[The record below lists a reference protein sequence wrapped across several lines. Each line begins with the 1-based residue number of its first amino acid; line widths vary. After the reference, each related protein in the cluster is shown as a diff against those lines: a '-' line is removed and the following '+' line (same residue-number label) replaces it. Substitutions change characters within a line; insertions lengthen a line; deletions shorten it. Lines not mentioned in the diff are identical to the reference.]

1 MDTKQK
7 GTAKKKRKL
16 KKGRIIILLCE
27 LIVLIGVG
35 VLFAFILK
43 TTGDDGIVKIDVEDT
58 EANSEVKEKFEKDE
72 NLQQYRNIA
81 LFGVD
86 PRNGKLLKGTRTDTI
101 MICSINET
109 TGDVKLVS
117 VYRDTYLNV
126 GNDVYNKCNSA
137 YAKGGPEQAITM
149 LNMNLDLYISD
160 FVTVGF
166 EGLMDTIDA
175 LGGVEINVTQAEI
188 PHLNNYQASMY
199 CTEENPNNLTTDY
212 TPVQNP
218 GLQTLSGYQALA
230 YCRIRAIGNDF
241 QRTERQRTVLGQI
254 LVKAKQEDPAK
265 LTKIATD
272 VFPKIATSLDVDEL
286 ISLISNVNKY
296 NITETTGFPFDDSIT
311 TGNIGSKGS
320 CVVPLDLEYNVTLL
334 HQFLYPDVEYAVS
347 QDVKAYSQKIYA
359 DTSPYVGGRQPAAPQ
374 EEQPAPETETPVAE

>member
-1 MDTKQK
+1 METKQK

-101 MICSINET
+101 MICSINEK

-149 LNMNLDLYISD
+149 LNMNLDVYISD

-175 LGGVEINVTQAEI
+175 LFG
-188 PHLNNYQASMY
+188 
-199 CTEENPNNLTTDY
+199 Y
-212 TPVQNP
+212 TVHNGKGKPTNSEFV
-218 GLQTLSGYQALA
+218 
-230 YCRIRAIGNDF
+230 
-241 QRTERQRTVLGQI
+241 
-254 LVKAKQEDPAK
+254 
-265 LTKIATD
+265 
-272 VFPKIATSLDVDEL
+272 
-286 ISLISNVNKY
+286 SLIADK
-296 NITETTGFPFDDSIT
+296 IR
-311 TGNIGSKGS
+311 
-320 CVVPLDLEYNVTLL
+320 LEY
-334 HQFLYPDVEYAVS
+334 
-347 QDVKAYSQKIYA
+347 KM
-359 DTSPYVGGRQPAAPQ
+359 
-374 EEQPAPETETPVAE
+374 PV

>member
-137 YAKGGPEQAITM
+137 YAKGGPEQAINM
-149 LNMNLDLYISD
+149 LNTNLDL
-160 FVTVGF
+160 
-166 EGLMDTIDA
+166 
-175 LGGVEINVTQAEI
+175 
-188 PHLNNYQASMY
+188 
-199 CTEENPNNLTTDY
+199 
-212 TPVQNP
+212 
-218 GLQTLSGYQALA
+218 
-230 YCRIRAIGNDF
+230 
-241 QRTERQRTVLGQI
+241 
-254 LVKAKQEDPAK
+254 
-265 LTKIATD
+265 
-272 VFPKIATSLDVDEL
+272 
-286 ISLISNVNKY
+286 
-296 NITETTGFPFDDSIT
+296 NITGRSMATI
-311 TGNIGSKGS
+311 
-320 CVVPLDLEYNVTLL
+320 CL
-334 HQFLYPDVEYAVS
+334 H
-347 QDVKAYSQKIYA
+347 
-359 DTSPYVGGRQPAAPQ
+359 
-374 EEQPAPETETPVAE
+374 

>member
-1 MDTKQK
+1 MSTKQK
-7 GTAKKKRKL
+7 GTTKKKRKL

-27 LIVLIGVG
+27 LIGLIGVG
-35 VLFAFILK
+35 ILLAFVLK
-43 TTGDDGIVKIDVEDT
+43 TTGDDGIVKIDVKDT

-286 ISLISNVNKY
+286 ISLISGVNKY
-296 NITETTGFPFDDSIT
+296 NITETAGFPFDDSIT

-334 HQFLYPDVEYAVS
+334 HEFLYPGVEYTVS
-347 QDVKAYSQKIYA
+347 QDVKAYSQKIYE
-359 DTSPYVGGRQPAAPQ
+359 DTSQYVGGRQPAAPQ
-374 EEQPAPETETPVAE
+374 EEQPAPETAEPVAE